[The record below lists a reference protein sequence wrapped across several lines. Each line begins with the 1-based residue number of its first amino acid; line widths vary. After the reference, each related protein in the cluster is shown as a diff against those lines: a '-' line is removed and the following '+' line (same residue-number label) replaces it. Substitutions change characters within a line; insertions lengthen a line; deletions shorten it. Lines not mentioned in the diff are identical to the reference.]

1 MQRFSALVYA
11 LVFVQM
17 VSAMVAIVHLADA
30 RTRTGWAQSYGVFS
44 AGFAWME
51 ALFACTCR
59 IRDLKV
65 RRWEQLFYDTLMLVA
80 MAVVFVGVV
89 ALICNTED
97 GKHGD
102 QGLVNV
108 IEGAAIALVWSW
120 GTILVRAG
128 GRYVEFAHIVE
139 TGNAVVYDVQL

>member
-1 MQRFSALVYA
+1 
-11 LVFVQM
+11 
-17 VSAMVAIVHLADA
+17 
-30 RTRTGWAQSYGVFS
+30 
-44 AGFAWME
+44 ME

-65 RRWEQLFYDTLMLVA
+65 RRWEQLFYDTLMLIA
-80 MAVVFVGVV
+80 TAVVLVGVV
-89 ALICNTED
+89 ALICNAED
-97 GKHGD
+97 GQHGD

-108 IEGAAIALVWSW
+108 IEGAAVALILSW

-128 GRYVEFAHIVE
+128 GRYVEFAHILE